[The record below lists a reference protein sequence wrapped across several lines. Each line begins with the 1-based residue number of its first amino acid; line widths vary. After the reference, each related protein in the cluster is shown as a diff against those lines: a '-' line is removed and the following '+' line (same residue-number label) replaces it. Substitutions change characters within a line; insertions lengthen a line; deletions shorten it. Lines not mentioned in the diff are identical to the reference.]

1 MAKKFNVLRSA
12 MSLEESREWAQ
23 VKADQM
29 LSEISRNEMGE
40 VQSIAQANNPILPN
54 HT

>member
-1 MAKKFNVLRSA
+1 MAKKFKVLRDA
-12 MSLEESREWAQ
+12 MTLESRERAQ

-29 LSEISRNEMGE
+29 RAELARDEKRE
-40 VQSIAQANNPILPN
+40 VQSLAQANNPILPN